1 MTIALLL
8 AHSGKGGSSSS
19 TSSQDSLDTNE
30 VNDMSDQ
37 SPITSNKLTSIT
49 GFRKLF
55 KSKAS
60 LVGGGNLIVCPMTLL
75 SQWKVSKTVH
85 SI

>member
-37 SPITSNKLTSIT
+37 SPITSNKLTSIA